1 MDELKKIA
9 DYMVTPGKGILA
21 SDEPPELLESK
32 FQQLGIANN
41 EETRRTYREL
51 LYGTQGLE
59 QYISAAIL
67 HRETF
72 EQKDSTGKRFVDL
85 LSEKGI
91 LPGITVDQGFDIL
104 PGTAQETWTLGL
116 DSLSTQCASYQ
127 KKGAKFTKWRPA
139 FRIVDDISPSS
150 IAIRTNAEMVGC
162 YAAICQQYGLVPII
176 ESDVLLEGSYSIE
189 TCAKV
194 SKMVL
199 DEIYSSLKRHHVN
212 LQGVVAKPNMILAG
226 MSAKSKPDPS
236 TVAKYTLDTL
246 LDSVPASVPGIAFLS
261 GGQTEQEAT
270 THLEAINKQARLT
283 KQPWLLTFCY
293 GRALQATCLQT
304 WKGKPENVEKAREQF
319 LYRCKV
325 NASASHN
332 KAV

>member
-32 FQQLGIANN
+32 FQQLGVANN

-51 LYGTQGLE
+51 LYGTHGLE
-59 QYISAAIL
+59 QYVAAAIL

-72 EQKDSTGKRFVDL
+72 EQKAK
-85 LSEKGI
+85 KGI

-104 PGTAQETWTLGL
+104 PGTTQETITLGL

-127 KKGAKFTKWRPA
+127 RKGAKFTKWRPA
-139 FRIVDDISPSS
+139 FRIVDDISPSA
-150 IAIRTNAEMVGC
+150 IAISTNAELVGC

-176 ESDVLLEGSYSIE
+176 ESDVLLEGSYTIE

-199 DEIYSSLKRHHVN
+199 EEIYSSLKRHQVY
-212 LQGVVAKPNMILAG
+212 LQGVVAKPNMVLAG
-226 MSAKSKPDPS
+226 LSAKSKPDPS

-270 THLEAINKQARLT
+270 THLEAIHRQAKMT
-283 KQPWLLTFCY
+283 KQPWQLTFCY

-304 WKGKPENVEKAREQF
+304 WKGKAENVEKAREQF

-325 NASASHN
+325 NALAY
-332 KAV
+332 KAA